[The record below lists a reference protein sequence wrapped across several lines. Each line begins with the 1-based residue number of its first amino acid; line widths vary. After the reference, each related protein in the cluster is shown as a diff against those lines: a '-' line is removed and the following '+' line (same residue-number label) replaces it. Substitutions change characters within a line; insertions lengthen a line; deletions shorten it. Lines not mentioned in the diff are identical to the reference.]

1 MRGPEGA
8 DPGPVMSSG
17 LRRVQATLGGPPS
30 HGMIEGS
37 DQTGPGEAD
46 VSLSH
51 QQSGSQQ
58 TQTKLPKTVQMDKEA
73 R

>member
-1 MRGPEGA
+1 MGP
-8 DPGPVMSSG
+8 
-17 LRRVQATLGGPPS
+17 
-30 HGMIEGS
+30 
-37 DQTGPGEAD
+37 DQTGPGEVD